1 MRPQRRRALR
11 VGYVVHVVALIV
23 TALGMLVAPLAAH
36 AQQAGKVHRIGW
48 LDHTSYEANLST
60 FAQALGE
67 LGWVQGKTF
76 VVEYRG
82 GEGKVERLPGLA
94 AELVRLPADVIVA
107 PGVPEALAAK
117 KTTST
122 IPIVV
127 LDVADPVGSGLV
139 SSLARPGG
147 NVTGLTNI
155 NAELSGKLV
164 ALLKEAVPRA
174 TRVAVLW
181 EPADPDRRAILD
193 NLRSAAQAVRVT
205 LQSVEVRRHT
215 EIEPAFATMKRQR
228 AEALIV
234 VGSTMLVP
242 QWIADLALGHRLPLA
257 SIGGPQYPGSAY
269 TWSGGLMSYEQN
281 REAVYARA
289 AAFVDRILK
298 GIKPADLPVEQPT
311 RFELVINM
319 RTAKALGLT
328 IPPSIMIQADHVIE

>member
-1 MRPQRRRALR
+1 VRRQRLHTLR
-11 VGYVVHVVALIV
+11 VGHIVHVALVVAVALGV
-23 TALGMLVAPLAAH
+23 LVVPLAADG
-36 AQQAGKVHRIGW
+36 QQAGKVLRIGW
-48 LDHTSYEANLST
+48 LDHTSFEANLST

-67 LGWVQGKTF
+67 LGWVKGKTF
-76 VVEYRG
+76 IVDYRG

-94 AELVRLPADVIVA
+94 AELARLPADVIVA
-107 PGVPEALAAK
+107 PGIPEALAAK
-117 KTTST
+117 KATGT
-122 IPIVV
+122 IPIVI

-164 ALLKEAVPRA
+164 ALLKEAVPKA

-181 EPADPDRRAILD
+181 EPTDPDRRAIFE
-193 NLRSAAQAVRVT
+193 NLRSAARAVGVT

-215 EIEPAFATMKRQR
+215 EIEPGFSTMKRQR

-234 VGSTMLVP
+234 LGSTMLVP
-242 QWIADLALGHRLPLA
+242 QWIADLALRHRLPLA
-257 SIGGPQYPGSAY
+257 AIGGPVLPGSAY

-289 AAFVDRILK
+289 AALVDRVLK
-298 GIKPADLPVEQPT
+298 GTKPADLPVEQPT
-311 RFELVINM
+311 KFEFVINT

-328 IPPSIMIQADHVIE
+328 IPPSIRIQAEHVIE

>member
-1 MRPQRRRALR
+1 M
-11 VGYVVHVVALIV
+11 VALIV
-23 TALGMLVAPLAAH
+23 TLVLGILAAPLAAD
-36 AQQAGKVHRIGW
+36 AQQPGKVHRIGW
-48 LDHTSYEANLST
+48 LDHTSYGYNLST

-82 GEGKVERLPGLA
+82 GEGKVERLQGLA

-107 PGVPEALAAK
+107 PGIPEALAAK

-122 IPIVV
+122 IPIVI

-147 NVTGLTNI
+147 NVTGLTST
-155 NAELSGKLV
+155 NAELSGKLI

-181 EPADPDRRAILD
+181 EPADPDHRAILN

-215 EIEPAFATMKRQR
+215 EIEPAFSTMKRQR
-228 AEALIV
+228 AEVLIV
-234 VGSTMLVP
+234 LGSMMLVP
-242 QWIADLALGHRLPLA
+242 EWIADLSLRHRLPLA
-257 SIGGPQYPGSAY
+257 SIGGSVRPGAAY

-298 GIKPADLPVEQPT
+298 GTTPADLPVEQPT
-311 RFELVINM
+311 KFELVINM
-319 RTAKALGLT
+319 RTAKAFGLT
-328 IPPSIMIQADHVIE
+328 IPPSIMIRADHVIE